1 MAKKIKA
8 PKAPKEKEIDNFCE
22 EVVLMDD
29 VCQVIMKNVFESL
42 DILRSL
48 TFCSRCREKISQE

>member
-1 MAKKIKA
+1 MSKKLKA
-8 PKAPKEKEIDNFCE
+8 PKKPKEETDIFCE

-29 VCQVIMKNVFESL
+29 VCQVIMKTVFESL

-48 TFCSRCREKISQE
+48 TFCPKCNRKTE

>member
-1 MAKKIKA
+1 MEKKIKA
-8 PKAPKEKEIDNFCE
+8 PKVPKEETDIFCE

-29 VCQVIMKNVFESL
+29 VCQVIMKTVFESL

-48 TFCSRCREKISQE
+48 TFCPKCNRKTE

>member
-1 MAKKIKA
+1 MSKNKKV
-8 PKAPKEKEIDNFCE
+8 PKVPKEETDIFYD

-29 VCQVIMKNVFESL
+29 VCQIIMKTAFESL

-48 TFCSRCREKISQE
+48 TFSTKCNHKTK